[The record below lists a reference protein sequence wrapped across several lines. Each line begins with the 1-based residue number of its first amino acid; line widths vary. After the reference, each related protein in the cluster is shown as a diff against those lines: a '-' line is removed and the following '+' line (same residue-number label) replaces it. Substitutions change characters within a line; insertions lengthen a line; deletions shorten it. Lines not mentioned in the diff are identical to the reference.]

1 MTEEQK
7 KAGSEKVGYRPEVLR
22 ARDIIPG
29 AKNTASSQGNE
40 HSRIPTFNLADDIMA
55 AQRRVSAEKRRGPG
69 VKFESEMV
77 EQSGRDAGQT
87 EEAAIVVAPEQD
99 RIVAEI
105 VARDIERLCRGD
117 YLVGAEHPAAARS
130 V

>member
-22 ARDIIPG
+22 ARDIIPSP
-29 AKNTASSQGNE
+29 KNPASSQGND
-40 HSRIPTFNLADDIMA
+40 HSRIPTFDLADDIMA
-55 AQRRVSAEKRRGPG
+55 AQRRVSAVRRRGPG
-69 VKFESEMV
+69 VKFESEME
-77 EQSGRDAGQT
+77 EQNSRPAGQT
-87 EEAAIVVAPEQD
+87 EAAAIVVAPEQD

-117 YLVGAEHPAAARS
+117 YAV
-130 V
+130 